1 MDTVVRVEGLVKSFG
16 KFAAL
21 RGLDLQVARGEVH
34 GFLGPNGAGKST
46 TIRVLLGL
54 LRADAGRVEL
64 LAGDP
69 WRDVVG
75 LHRRLAYVPGDVSL
89 WPGLTGGESIDLL
102 GRLRGGLDER
112 RRARLLERFEL
123 DPTKRGRTYSK
134 GNRQKVAIV
143 ASVWGLA
150 LRLHRGS
157 MIGWTL
163 VFVLLGVVF
172 GYLSTTLGGVFARNA
187 DFAAV
192 LGARGGSAADLTF
205 AFLLTLLTVL
215 GIIAAVYGVQVG
227 MRFYAEELDYRA
239 EPLLAAALARPKLF
253 ASHAVIALLGPAAA
267 LLLGGA
273 VIGVTSSAAGGSVG
287 AGDLIVQA
295 LAEIPAVWVLI
306 GLSLALIGAHPV
318 ARPAAWLGVVAAF
331 VLTILG
337 PMFRLWDWILGIS
350 PFWHVPNITT
360 TNPDYLG
367 LLWLSLLAAALITAG
382 FAGYRRRDVI

>member
-1 MDTVVRVEGLVKSFG
+1 MFG
-16 KFAAL
+16 PAGGGPPHGSL
-21 RGLDLQVARGEVH
+21 RFR
-34 GFLGPNGAGKST
+34 FNKST

-54 LRADAGRVEL
+54 LRADAGLVEL

-89 WPGLTGGESIDLL
+89 WPGLTGGEAIDLL

-112 RRARLLERFEL
+112 RRSHLLERFEL

-163 VFVLLGVVF
+163 VFVVLGVVF
-172 GYLSTTLGGVFARNA
+172 GYLSTTLGGVFARTA
-187 DFAAV
+187 EFAAV

-215 GIIAAVYGVQVG
+215 GIIAAVYGVQIG
-227 MRFYAEELDYRA
+227 MRFYAEELDYRT
-239 EPLLAAALARPKLF
+239 EPLLAAALTRPKLF

-306 GLSLALIGAHPV
+306 GLSLALIGAHPI

-360 TNPDYLG
+360 TDPGYLG
-367 LLWLSLLAAALITAG
+367 LLWLSVIAAALIAAG